1 MTNKKETG
9 HKKNIIPKMPVT
21 ERAVTGAKNPK
32 GTPRDRINFAI
43 VTSRR

>member
-1 MTNKKETG
+1 MAPKK
-9 HKKNIIPKMPVT
+9 KIAKMALA

-32 GTPRDRINFAI
+32 GTPRDRITFAV

>member
-1 MTNKKETG
+1 MAQKKKIG
-9 HKKNIIPKMPVT
+9 KMAVA